1 MASVVLQ
8 NQFYS
13 FYGASVAPF
22 DMTILA
28 SSPALLILIDFIT
41 QYECHR
47 ISQSANIGSLL
58 KSVPA
63 TPDGLA
69 EAFAS
74 YLFPLSEKYK
84 EQFQKTPTLSHLGEN
99 IFTILQLNIIIRI
112 ACCLCITIIK
122 QGAVDAG
129 LLAKLNEFSGLIGL
143 FHNSQRG
150 PMQIAAAQI
159 TEVESSV
166 SVIEG
171 PAAANSRALT
181 RKGVTR
187 EGGVREGGVRR
198 KLRKTRRQ
206 KGGGKL
212 LAALLSLFGAVAGGA
227 AAAPAA
233 GSVLLNSNR
242 RVFVGA
248 NIPRGPVAAGGAGA
262 PAALFSA
269 NAGPGFSGWSATTD
283 ILVAVDSTFE
293 TLLANTTNLSAN
305 LPYAEKHAIT
315 SRSKKLLAAKNFAAP
330 KFPEV
335 SSAAFTVT
343 TAAGDHTVL
352 DIFSLPPVPGT
363 VVNVVGLNTLGISA
377 MKLTGLQYLSNTVT
391 EISAVLTSHTAE
403 PITSGGLNKFQEIGV
418 GSDSLVLGTRSTVA
432 ASTAD
437 GSNRVGFYHAHPVIF
452 DRLHSFGSS
461 MDWDGF
467 ITNALLDRGSLN
479 IISTQTGLL
488 VYTFHPEIL
497 KGIDSPS
504 FRRQQGSITAF
515 RRSLQLFSPKDVP
528 LVLDSNDQ
536 LVNTWIHELVPGRY
550 KVVAP
555 CSNKAF
561 RSMESPPNEGCEPS
575 PIEVVMGDS
584 TIPIPYLFDIALI
597 PYQLVLQGLANIP
610 IYSLPERP
618 PNPREWAGM
627 PMASSWGFTMTADG
641 GEESLVLRYQ
651 VSNNV
656 VVPNIPRL
664 FSADISCFRPESI
677 LRGFQNYQYQ
687 QRCLFQIYKT
697 HRGTYPSS
705 RRDISFYSAAQSGPW
720 KLGEEIVAGAID
732 PTTQSAA
739 DIAAIIGPGLA
750 AIQSAF
756 TTP

>member
-1 MASVVLQ
+1 MDRVALQ

-13 FYGASVAPF
+13 FYGASIAPF

-28 SSPALLILIDFIT
+28 SSPELLILIDFIT

-63 TPDGLA
+63 TPDGLG

-74 YLFPLSEKYK
+74 YLLPLSEKYAQ
-84 EQFQKTPTLSHLGEN
+84 QFQKTPALSHLGEN

-122 QGAVDAG
+122 QGAVDAD

-150 PMQIAAAQI
+150 PMQIPAALI
-159 TEVESSV
+159 TEIESSV

-171 PAAANSRALT
+171 PVKAANSGALT
-181 RKGVTR
+181 RKG
-187 EGGVREGGVRR
+187 GAREGGVRR
-198 KLRKTRRQ
+198 KLRKTRRQQ

-212 LAALLSLFGAVAGGA
+212 LAALLSLFGVVA
-227 AAAPAA
+227 AAPAPAA

-242 RVFVGA
+242 GVFVGA

-262 PAALFSA
+262 SAALFSA
-269 NAGPGFSGWSATTD
+269 NAGPGFAGWAATTE
-283 ILVAVDSTFE
+283 VVEAVDSTFA
-293 TLLANTTNLSAN
+293 TLLANTANISAN
-305 LPYAEKHAIT
+305 LPYAETHERTVKV
-315 SRSKKLLAAKNFAAP
+315 KKTLSAENFAAP

-343 TAAGDHTVL
+343 TAAGNHTVL

-363 VVNVVGLNTLGISA
+363 VVNVISLNTLGISA

-418 GSDSLVLGTRSTVA
+418 GSDSLVLGTRTTVA
-432 ASTAD
+432 ASNAD

-467 ITNALLDRGSLN
+467 ITNALLHRGSLN

-515 RRSLQLFSPKDVP
+515 RRSVSVFSPKDVP
-528 LVLDSNDQ
+528 LVLDSNDK

-555 CSNKAF
+555 CSNETY
-561 RSMESPPNEGCEPS
+561 RSMESPPHEGCLPS
-575 PIEVVMGDS
+575 PIEVVMGGA
-584 TIPIPYLFDIALI
+584 TISIPYLFDIALI

-610 IYSLPERP
+610 IYSLPDRP
-618 PNPREWAGM
+618 PSPREWSR
-627 PMASSWGFTMTADG
+627 PMASSRGFTMSANATA
-641 GEESLVLRYQ
+641 ESLVLRYQ

-720 KLGEEIVAGAID
+720 KLGDEIVAGAID

-750 AIQSAF
+750 AIQRAF
-756 TTP
+756 TTPEA